1 MCGKGFFFFN
11 SVHNL
16 IVVEVVT
23 LSGDK
28 MYEATVME
36 DKSVCRYAASS
47 SECFLFCLQQ
57 DAMGKV
63 GYIPVLSCVPAIV
76 PSCCLRKNK
85 EYFS

>member
-57 DAMGKV
+57 DTTGEGRLYTCV
-63 GYIPVLSCVPAIV
+63 VLCSCNC
-76 PSCCLRKNK
+76 S
-85 EYFS
+85 

>member
-1 MCGKGFFFFN
+1 MCGKGFFFN

-57 DAMGKV
+57 DTMGKV
-63 GYIPVLSCVPAIV
+63 GYIPVSCVPAIV